1 MNNNNSFNYRNLLS
15 FIWKMI
21 IQMDL
26 FIIENI
32 CSYPFVFPE
41 LLFCPECQY
50 YLIASLID
58 HRSIKSIVYDI
69 QYDFISCSQ
78 LPKGRDTK
86 RSQLQLRYERI

>member
-1 MNNNNSFNYRNLLS
+1 MINQMGS
-15 FIWKMI
+15 FII
-21 IQMDL
+21 G
-26 FIIENI
+26 NI
-32 CSYPFVFPE
+32 CSYLFVFPE

-69 QYDFISCSQ
+69 KYDFVSCSH

-86 RSQLQLRYERI
+86 RSAVATTLRKDIGILFLQVRLFPY